1 MTEEQ
6 GEQAH
11 ALKEQ
16 VYSAVH
22 DLVDQMTD
30 GIDPVVDDAV
40 RQSLTE
46 TFRFWR
52 RLCSVSDTST

>member
-52 RLCSVSDTST
+52 RSCSD